1 MELRKA
7 SPRPGVAAFAHSTA
21 QYPLPAGLEHGTA
34 VVVAE
39 GRPGTAYATVQDA
52 QGRAWRLFHW
62 QVDCGCW
69 FKLRGEWLPPHDPRI
84 RSWLETSIA
93 AAGPA
98 DHTLAQLQDTLN

>member
-7 SPRPGVAAFAHSTA
+7 SPRPGMAAFAHSTSC
-21 QYPLPAGLEHGTA
+21 YPLPEGLEHGSP

-39 GRPGTAYATVQDA
+39 GLPGMPHVSVQDA
-52 QGRAWRLFHW
+52 QGRDWRLFHW

-84 RSWLETSIA
+84 IR
-93 AAGPA
+93 
-98 DHTLAQLQDTLN
+98 